1 MRLRLLKTSTL
12 TFIRPEGQAE
22 YDDDYN
28 LTPSDPIPPIIAQGS
43 LQPWSKG
50 EMQVE
55 VPAGVRV
62 KDVRLFYTKT
72 KLQTADEQLEKD
84 PDTTTIDGIEY
95 EVYDQADWNQYGLS
109 VDHYCAVLVR
119 KDWNL

>member
-12 TFIRPEGQAE
+12 TFTRPAGQAE
-22 YDDDYN
+22 YDENYN
-28 LTPSDPIPPIIAQGS
+28 LIPSVPTTIPAQGS

-50 EMQVE
+50 EMQIE

-72 KLQTADEQLEKD
+72 KLQTADEQLGKD

-109 VDHYCAVLVR
+109 VDHYCAVLIR
-119 KDWNL
+119 RDWNL